1 MLWARPSPRTLEEDV
16 ELHSPVKMCRQAAIY
31 SQLFAAF
38 FTLDF
43 PMNLLVGRET
53 QSLLPTAFIMLPVTA
68 NHFDRAGLRLYIKF

>member
-1 MLWARPSPRTLEEDV
+1 
-16 ELHSPVKMCRQAAIY
+16 MCRQAAIY

-38 FTLDF
+38 FALDF

-68 NHFDRAGLRLYIKF
+68 NHFDRAGLRLYLIKALGDGSIGWKEFE